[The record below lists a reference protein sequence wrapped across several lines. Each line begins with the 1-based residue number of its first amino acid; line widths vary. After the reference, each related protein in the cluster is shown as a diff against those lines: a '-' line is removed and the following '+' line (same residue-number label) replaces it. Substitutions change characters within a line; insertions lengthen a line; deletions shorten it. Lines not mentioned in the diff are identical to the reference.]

1 MDKFA
6 LSSGLIGLAFGLLG
20 LALLVFAVVRTWKKK
35 MRLNSLVQ
43 SVFLFLLFSAVGAAC
58 VFLSLFVQTF
68 HRLTYEE
75 RLGTVAAVGEQ
86 GVMDVRF
93 EDAASKQR
101 HVFELKGDQWMV
113 EGYILRW
120 KPFLRFLGAGLYYKV
135 TRFSGRWE
143 DPAKPQASH
152 YQLAQEPGYWKFMM
166 KHAGKKLPL
175 VDAVYGI
182 GAFQYPSERPYDL
195 LINDTG
201 FIIKPR

>member
-20 LALLVFAVVRTWKKK
+20 LALLVFAVVRLWKKK
-35 MRLNSLVQ
+35 MKLNGLLM
-43 SVFLFLLFSAVGAAC
+43 SVFIFLLFSAVGAAC
-58 VFLSLFVQTF
+58 VFLSMFVQTF
-68 HRLTYEE
+68 HRLTYEKP
-75 RLGTVAAVGEQ
+75 VGVVTASGGE
-86 GVMDVRF
+86 GALDMRF
-93 EDAASKQR
+93 EDAATGKR
-101 HVFELKGDQWMV
+101 HVFELAGDQWMA
-113 EGYILRW
+113 EGYIVRW
-120 KPFLRFLGAGLYYKV
+120 RPFLRFLGAGAYYKL

-143 DPAKPQASH
+143 CPDSVRITNYRVAD
-152 YQLAQEPGYWKFMM
+152 EPGYWKFMM
-166 KHAGKKLPL
+166 KHAGKKFPL